1 MSEGSDK
8 SNINNANNSGSNRR
22 QRERTTFDPQEE
34 ITRLMQIFECTHHPT
49 RYQIASI
56 CDLLNSLACRKDKK
70 PLEPYNIQYW
80 FKNARAALRRKVKG
94 EKGVGGAG
102 FDPRATSAN
111 ENGSKEFKARIKSE
125 SGANLNESN
134 EFNEGNDDSKYSNY
148 DDEDDEDLDEEN
160 YNFMGEHGNY
170 NDMDENSNDGSCN
183 NGHNSNKD
191 VDQQIRNIASKEV
204 DSDMKKHGE
213 CFFLV
218 FEILDLNKI
227 FGFFVKVKYKFIL
240 FQKFYK
246 KSRKIFLLFKGNI
259 KNCVSLG

>member
-1 MSEGSDK
+1 MLESILSGGNPAQASSSRLNQQLSASSLKLMSDGSDK
-8 SNINNANNSGSNRR
+8 VSSGSGNASGSNRR

-102 FDPRATSAN
+102 FDARASSAN

-148 DDEDDEDLDEEN
+148 DDEDEEDLDEEN
-160 YNFMGEHGNY
+160 YNFVGEHGNF

-183 NGHNSNKD
+183 NGLGKD
-191 VDQQIRNIASKEV
+191 VDQQIRNIASKEA

-213 CFFLV
+213 CFF
-218 FEILDLNKI
+218 F
-227 FGFFVKVKYKFIL
+227 
-240 FQKFYK
+240 
-246 KSRKIFLLFKGNI
+246 RFLRF
-259 KNCVSLG
+259 